1 LYRFVVSRGLG
12 SLLREMSRPLRST
25 QDLESFWH
33 GALHCDAPC
42 VEDLGLFGC
51 HESSYYPDVEH
62 SGHCSRCK
70 ITRLS
75 DFDALHEHWASG
87 GAKGYAR
94 YATAYP
100 VKSTS
105 GSIYT
110 ISYCIY
116 VAFRRLCTDAAHAAR
131 ELQFSKVQKSGTAPY
146 TMRPTWQGNSNSPK
160 SKRPIPLHIR
170 PFKSYSNLSIPLRNT
185 VHRLLT

>member
-1 LYRFVVSRGLG
+1 MELCTVMLPVLKISVFSVATSLHTILTWSILAIVVAARLRGF
-12 SLLREMSRPLRST
+12 PTST
-25 QDLESFWH
+25 
-33 GALHCDAPC
+33 
-42 VEDLGLFGC
+42 
-51 HESSYYPDVEH
+51 
-62 SGHCSRCK
+62 
-70 ITRLS
+70 LS
-75 DFDALHEHWASG
+75 TSIGPVAEP
-87 GAKGYAR
+87 KGMPGMQ
-94 YATAYP
+94 P